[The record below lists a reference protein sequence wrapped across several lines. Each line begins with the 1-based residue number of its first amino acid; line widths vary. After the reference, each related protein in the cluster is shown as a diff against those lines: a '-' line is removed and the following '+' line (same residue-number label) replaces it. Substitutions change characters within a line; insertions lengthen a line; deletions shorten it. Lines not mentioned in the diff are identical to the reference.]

1 MKSFAWFVIGSV
13 FGAFTMA
20 LLAQFASADFV
31 DIVKLDLHHE
41 LASLAHCSKEQ
52 GRMDDAAAQYA
63 FMLDADDS
71 SMWDR
76 SRSAWTLPFPVL
88 AITREIMR
96 DSSNDSSNQDRPGA
110 DRGVRKAMLGDA
122 LERAGRRDEA
132 QVQYAAALR
141 LLQVKDENGL
151 QRFIASQAR
160 IDGSR
165 LGEQQQHGEAPCR
178 RPAATPPEP
187 VANR

>member
-1 MKSFAWFVIGSV
+1 MKSFAWFVIGSA
-13 FGAFTMA
+13 FGAWTMA
-20 LLAQFASADFV
+20 LLAQYASADFV
-31 DIVKLDLHHE
+31 DVVKADLHHE
-41 LASLAHCSKEQ
+41 LASVAHCSKEQ
-52 GRMDDAAAQYA
+52 GRMDDAAVQYA
-63 FMLDADDS
+63 LMLDAEDS

-76 SRSAWTLPFPVL
+76 ARNAWTVPFPLV
-88 AITREIMR
+88 AIAREAMR
-96 DSSNDSSNQDRPGA
+96 DSSNQERPGA

-141 LLQVKDENGL
+141 LLQVKDESGL
-151 QRFIASQAR
+151 QRLIASQAR
-160 IDGSR
+160 IDASM
-165 LGEQQQHGEAPCR
+165 LGEQERRGEASCR